1 MNDLTEW
8 RTSFCPGY
16 PMACCFAI
24 RSFFFTVQNEIPMLT
39 SHVALDRL
47 PHCKWVAFSKKY
59 RFMFEEAEGVD
70 LLQNIRHNNEA

>member
-1 MNDLTEW
+1 
-8 RTSFCPGY
+8 
-16 PMACCFAI
+16 
-24 RSFFFTVQNEIPMLT
+24 MLT